1 MGKVLPPS
9 FLLNMSLWDIS
20 TSSQGAGSTPSLT
33 KLAFR
38 NEAPVA
44 VDNGETQT
52 EGRKEIGE
60 SLVGMYPNLAKLWKS
75 LISLAPLKFGGV
87 FHVTHS
93 K

>member
-20 TSSQGAGSTPSLT
+20 TSSQGAGSTASLT

-52 EGRKEIGE
+52 EGRNEIGE

-75 LISLAPLKFGGV
+75 LISLAPLKLVLFS
-87 FHVTHS
+87 T
-93 K
+93 

>member
-60 SLVGMYPNLAKLWKS
+60 SLVGMYPNLTKLWKS
-75 LISLAPLKFGGV
+75 LISLATLKLVLFS
-87 FHVTHS
+87 T
-93 K
+93 